1 VLAIV
6 PILYFVLSLFM
17 LNREAHF
24 TKYQSQLLQVMFL
37 WLLVAAVENVATR
50 ARTPHSFFTFIPPF
64 AYFISHYLLLIRR
77 KRIAEMMLW
86 IFLVGL
92 LTMNWATRKGKVSTV
107 NFATLFPSS
116 TPDLPMIK
124 EKRVLVL
131 GDEFGVYSK
140 NEMAGYFLNWNLSK
154 EIFEHPEFFQ
164 NVVFI
169 HQCFRQDPPDVIFD
183 KQNLLQPFLE
193 KIPRMKSQ
201 FRQEGDKYYRI
212 NN

>member
-1 VLAIV
+1 
-6 PILYFVLSLFM
+6 
-17 LNREAHF
+17 
-24 TKYQSQLLQVMFL
+24 
-37 WLLVAAVENVATR
+37 
-50 ARTPHSFFTFIPPF
+50 
-64 AYFISHYLLLIRR
+64 
-77 KRIAEMMLW
+77 
-86 IFLVGL
+86 
-92 LTMNWATRKGKVSTV
+92 
-107 NFATLFPSS
+107 
-116 TPDLPMIK
+116 
-124 EKRVLVL
+124 VLVL
-131 GDEFGVYSK
+131 GDEFGVFSK